1 MMILP
6 DTIVAA
12 TSAPREAVHAA
23 WPLVYAALQKHK
35 VASWRSQIG
44 AIATITV
51 EVPPWKPIRE
61 YASGEAYEGRED
73 LGNTEPGDGV
83 RYKGRGFI
91 QLTGK
96 SNYKAYGALI
106 GVNLIQSPNRALE
119 PEIAAEVFAL
129 YWKWKKVA
137 AACDIPDWRKV
148 RKLVNGG
155 YNGWKHFA
163 AIIDKL
169 DVRDE

>member
-6 DTIVAA
+6 DTIVEV
-12 TSAPREAVHAA
+12 TGAPRNAVHVA
-23 WPLVYAALQKHK
+23 WPLVYAALEKHG

-44 AIATITV
+44 AIATINV
-51 EVPPWKPIRE
+51 EVPKWKPIKE
-61 YASGEAYEGRED
+61 YASGEAYEGRLD

-83 RYKGRGFI
+83 RFKGRGFI
-91 QLTGK
+91 QLTGR
-96 SNYKAYGALI
+96 SNYRAYGRLMDI
-106 GVNLIQSPNRALE
+106 NLERAPNLALE

-137 AACDIPDWRKV
+137 AACDEPNWRKV

-155 YNGWKHFA
+155 YNGWKEFA